1 MKKGTVYILLLAALL
16 LSLAACGASDK
27 PMPSGTPGATN
38 SPTMPTPDMNDG
50 MVNDDDGIIDDDD
63 TGIVPTQTPMAS
75 ASAKPSASAGTT
87 DKEGKQ

>member
-1 MKKGTVYILLLAALL
+1 MKKGIVYILLLAVLL

-27 PMPSGTPGATN
+27 PATTE
-38 SPTMPTPDMNDG
+38 SPRPTSSTSMPTPDMNDG
-50 MVNDDDGIIDDDD
+50 IVNDSIIDDDD

-87 DKEGKQ
+87 DKTGKQ